1 MKDRKEPK
9 NSKAKI
15 DANRRYDEKTYDH
28 LNIIIPKGHKDI
40 IKEHAQ
46 KKGESV
52 SAYVNR
58 AIDTQMK
65 QEDDQE

>member
-1 MKDRKEPK
+1 MANEKETK
-9 NSKAKI
+9 NSQAKI
-15 DANRRYDEKTYDH
+15 KANRRYDEKTYDH
-28 LNIIIPKGHKDI
+28 LNIIIPKGHKDV

-46 KKGESV
+46 RKGESV

-65 QEDDQE
+65 QEDEQE